1 MKITDAKQPDVQ
13 CNNNSNIAL
22 NANFLKRIE
31 TIKDFS
37 LENELSQSFD
47 IPHVQS
53 MTRRN
58 IRNPA
63 VSIWTQLLSLFC

>member
-22 NANFLKRIE
+22 INANFLKRIE

-47 IPHVQS
+47 IPH
-53 MTRRN
+53 
-58 IRNPA
+58 PA
-63 VSIWTQLLSLFC
+63 CAKHDKEKHPKPGVSTWI